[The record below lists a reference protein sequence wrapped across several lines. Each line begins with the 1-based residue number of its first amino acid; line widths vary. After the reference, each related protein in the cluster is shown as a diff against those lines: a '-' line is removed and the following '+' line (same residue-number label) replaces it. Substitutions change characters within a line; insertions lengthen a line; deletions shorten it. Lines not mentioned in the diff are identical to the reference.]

1 MAVEQVEQLAIPETI
16 AREHAGGAEPRPPGA
31 WERARRLPI
40 GPAAVL
46 VVFVSVALFGP
57 WLAPLDPE
65 QPDLLARLTPPAWA
79 GGSPAHLLGTDRLGR
94 DVLSRMIVG
103 ARPSFVVA
111 LVTIGVGGGLG
122 VALGLTAGYLGGR
135 IDVLIM
141 RFADSA
147 ISFPLI
153 LLALLLTAAIGPGI
167 ATVVVAI
174 SLLLWAR
181 LARLIRAQVLSIKQR
196 DFVALARVAGVPWWR
211 VILVHVLPNV
221 LNTVVVL
228 LTLDLGLVIG
238 VEATLSFLGAG
249 IPPPTPTWGQMVADG
264 RAYVA
269 TAWWLS
275 LFPGLAIALVVLSF
289 NLLGD
294 WLRDFLDPRLR
305 AAR

>member
-1 MAVEQVEQLAIPETI
+1 MAVEQVGHLGVPQASDLAQPVSD
-16 AREHAGGAEPRPPGA
+16 RA
-31 WERARRLPI
+31 WERARRLPLF
-40 GPAAVL
+40 PAAVL
-46 VVFVSVALFGP
+46 AIFVVVALFGP
-57 WLAPLDPE
+57 WIAPVDPE

-79 GGSPAHLLGTDRLGR
+79 GGSPDHLLGTDRLGR
-94 DVLSRMIVG
+94 DVLSRIIVG

-111 LVTIGVGGGLG
+111 LVTIAVGGVLG
-122 VALGLTAGYLGGR
+122 AVLGLVAGYVGGR
-135 IDVLIM
+135 ADAVIM

-147 ISFPLI
+147 IAFPLI
-153 LLALLLTAAIGPGI
+153 LLALLLAAVIGPGI
-167 ATVVVAI
+167 LTVVVAI

-181 LARLIRAQVLSIKQR
+181 IARLIRSEVLSLKER

-211 VILVHVLPNV
+211 ITLVHILPNV

-249 IPPPTPTWGQMVADG
+249 IPPPTPTWGQMVSDG

-275 LFPGLAIALVVLSF
+275 LFPGLAIALVILSF

-305 AAR
+305 EAR

>member
-1 MAVEQVEQLAIPETI
+1 MALEQVGQVGGPAALAEGLG
-16 AREHAGGAEPRPPGA
+16 RERSVERA
-31 WERARRLPI
+31 WEGARRLPVV
-40 GPAAVL
+40 PLAVL
-46 VVFVSVALFGP
+46 ALFVAMALVGP
-57 WLAPLDPE
+57 WMAPRDPDE
-65 QPDLLARLTPPAWA
+65 TDLLARLSPPAWVA
-79 GGSPAHLLGTDRLGR
+79 GGTADHLLGTDRLGR
-94 DVLSRMIVG
+94 DVWSRIIVG

-111 LVTIGVGGGLG
+111 LVTIIVGG
-122 VALGLTAGYLGGR
+122 ALGTFIGLVAGYFSGR
-135 IDVLIM
+135 VDAVVM

-153 LLALLLTAAIGPGI
+153 LLALLLAAVIGPGI
-167 ATVVVAI
+167 VTVVVAI

-181 LARLIRAQVLSIKQR
+181 LARLIRGEVLSLKER

-211 VILVHVLPNV
+211 ILLVHILPNV

-275 LFPGLAIALVVLSF
+275 LFPGLAIGLVILSF
-289 NLLGD
+289 NLVGD
-294 WLRDFLDPRLR
+294 WLRDYLDPRLR
-305 AAR
+305 EAR

>member
-1 MAVEQVEQLAIPETI
+1 MALEQVGQVGGPAALAEGLG
-16 AREHAGGAEPRPPGA
+16 RERSVERA
-31 WERARRLPI
+31 WEGARRLPVL
-40 GPAAVL
+40 PLAVL
-46 VVFVSVALFGP
+46 ALFAVMALVGP
-57 WLAPLDPE
+57 WMAPRDPDE
-65 QPDLLARLTPPAWA
+65 TDLLARLSPPAWA
-79 GGSPAHLLGTDRLGR
+79 AGGSADHLLGTDRLGR
-94 DVLSRMIVG
+94 DVWSRIIVG
-103 ARPSFVVA
+103 ARPSFIVA
-111 LVTIGVGGGLG
+111 LVTIVVGG
-122 VALGLTAGYLGGR
+122 ALGTFIGLVAGYFSGR
-135 IDVLIM
+135 VDAVVM

-153 LLALLLTAAIGPGI
+153 LLALLLAAVIGPGI
-167 ATVVVAI
+167 VTVVVAI

-181 LARLIRAQVLSIKQR
+181 LARLIRGEVLSLKER

-211 VILVHVLPNV
+211 ILLVHVLPNV

-275 LFPGLAIALVVLSF
+275 LFPGLAIGLVILSF
-289 NLLGD
+289 NLVGD
-294 WLRDFLDPRLR
+294 WLRDYLDPRLR
-305 AAR
+305 EAR

>member
-1 MAVEQVEQLAIPETI
+1 VFPATVLAIFI
-16 AREHAGGAEPRPPGA
+16 A
-31 WERARRLPI
+31 
-40 GPAAVL
+40 
-46 VVFVSVALFGP
+46 VALFGP
-57 WLAPLDPE
+57 WIAPRDPD
-65 QPDLLARLTPPAWA
+65 QPELLARLTPPSWA
-79 GGSPAHLLGTDRLGR
+79 GGSADHVLGTDRLGR
-94 DVLSRMIVG
+94 DVLSRIIVG

-111 LVTIGVGGGLG
+111 LVTIAVGGILG
-122 VALGLTAGYLGGR
+122 ATLGLTAGYLGGR
-135 IDVLIM
+135 VDAVVM

-153 LLALLLTAAIGPGI
+153 LLALLLSAVIGPGI
-167 ATVVVAI
+167 LTVVLAI

-181 LARLIRAQVLSIKQR
+181 LARLIRSEVLSIKER
-196 DFVALARVAGVPWWR
+196 DFIALARVAGIPWWR
-211 VILVHVLPNV
+211 ITLVHVLPNV

-228 LTLDLGLVIG
+228 VTLDLGLVIG

-249 IPPPTPTWGQMVADG
+249 IPPPTATWGQMVADG

-305 AAR
+305 EAR